1 MIIIS
6 KEEAAA
12 VRAKYGN
19 EVHIAITNRTKKSNR
34 KHYYVE
40 ETNKV
45 LFFLERYRNKQARR
59 NSKKREVRA

>member
-6 KEEAAA
+6 KDEAMA
-12 VRAKYGN
+12 VRERYGDS
-19 EVHIAITNRTKKSNR
+19 VHIAITNRTKKSNR

-45 LFFLERYRNKQARR
+45 LFFLERYRAKQTRKNA
-59 NSKKREVRA
+59 KKREVEA